1 MNSAFKAMVQKRA
14 KYQNKNTTVDGIEFD
29 SKAEASRWC
38 ALRLLEKAG
47 AISDLKRQV
56 PFDLVP
62 SVKLA
67 GARAAKPAIKY
78 VADFTY
84 VERGALVVEDTKSAA
99 TAKLSDFRM
108 KLHLMKH
115 VHGIDVRLSK

>member
-1 MNSAFKAMVQKRA
+1 MQALQLHQVQKRT
-14 KYQNKNTTVDGIEFD
+14 KYQNKKTTVDGIEFD

-56 PFDLVP
+56 PFELVP

-67 GARAAKPAIKY
+67 GARSAKPAIKY

-84 VERGALVVEDTKSAA
+84 IERGALVVEDTKSPA
-99 TAKLSDFRM
+99 TAKLADFRM
-108 KLHLMKH
+108 KQHLLKH
-115 VHGIDVRLSK
+115 VHGIDLRLSK